1 MTFKTGSLFKESLC
15 NIWKNEF
22 LCFKSSLQL
31 LQLFYRTPQLCFAA
45 NHQNCSVDYYTS
57 PDFISSGGRRGWLN
71 IIRRR
76 RWWLY
81 IIRMEERMSL
91 CHREEDRRTLYH
103 QEGWEDGFISSGGV
117 EENFISPGWG
127 EDGFISSG
135 EEDGFISSG
144 GGEEDWVIS
153 LGELFL
159 WLNSSS
165 YLYVWSYPHI
175 KSSSGVAAVFS
186 IRNSFMWW
194 TVTNRG
200 LELW

>member
-76 RWWLY
+76 RRWLY

-91 CHREEDRRTLYH
+91 CHQEEDRRTLYH

-159 WLNSSS
+159 WWNSSS